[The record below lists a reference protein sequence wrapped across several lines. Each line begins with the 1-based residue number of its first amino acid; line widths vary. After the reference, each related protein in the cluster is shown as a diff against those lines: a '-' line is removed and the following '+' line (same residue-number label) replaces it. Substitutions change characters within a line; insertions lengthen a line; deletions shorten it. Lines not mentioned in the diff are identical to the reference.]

1 MTRQLSRTT
10 ALRALV
16 ALLAPCWLSSIGHA
30 QPEASPY
37 AGRWRGVIAP
47 ITPHGVSDELKD
59 SMARPREFIIRI
71 TKDWVPH
78 VEARTPRDLGST
90 FERSGRLTLPL
101 SWTLNRVGA
110 EGVVIYA
117 HNASQWWAETQ
128 VFTIARSGED
138 TLLVQYWRV
147 VNNVGV
153 PPEEDGSKWALG
165 GHGEFRRVGRRD

>member
-1 MTRQLSRTT
+1 MTRLLSRTT
-10 ALRALV
+10 GLRASV
-16 ALLAPCWLSSIGHA
+16 ALLASCCLLSIGQA
-30 QPEASPY
+30 QPAASPY

-47 ITPHGVSDELKD
+47 ITPHGVSDELED
-59 SMARPREFIIRI
+59 SMSRPREFIIRI
-71 TKDWVPH
+71 TKDWVPR

-90 FERSGRLTLPL
+90 FERSGRLSLPL
-101 SWTLNRVGA
+101 SWTLNHVGE

-117 HNASQWWAETQ
+117 HNASQWWVETQ

-153 PPEEDGSKWALG
+153 PPTEEGSKWALG
-165 GHGEFRRVGRRD
+165 GHGEFRRLGRRD